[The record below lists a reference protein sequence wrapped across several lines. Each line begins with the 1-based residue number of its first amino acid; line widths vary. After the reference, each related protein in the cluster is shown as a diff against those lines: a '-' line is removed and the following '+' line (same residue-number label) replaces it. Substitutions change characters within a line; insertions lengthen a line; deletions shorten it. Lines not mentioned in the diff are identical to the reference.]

1 MQNLFNPSREDRD
14 ASKPVSLHYI
24 VQVIPASRRY
34 GKPKESTIKI
44 YLQNRRSDFLRNHER
59 LLFNY
64 FKIVVEQCSFPHQ
77 KPLNNTQGPW

>member
-14 ASKPVSLHYI
+14 ASGSALYGPG
-24 VQVIPASRRY
+24 IPALSQY
-34 GKPKESTIKI
+34 GKSNESTIKI
-44 YLQNRRSDFLRNHER
+44 YLQNRRPDFVRNHER

-77 KPLNNTQGPW
+77 KPFNNTQGPW